1 MKFKNPVIP
10 GFNPDP
16 SICRVGDDFYLVTSS
31 FEYFP
36 GVPIYHSKNLIN
48 WEHIGY
54 CLDRESQL
62 PLENCRNSGGIYAPT
77 IRYNNGTFY
86 MTTTNTTGGGNFI
99 VRTDDP
105 RGSWSEPIYMK
116 DFRGIDPTLFFD
128 DDGKVYY
135 ATNEGMG
142 GKRGI
147 VAGEIDINTGK
158 LIGEKKLIWTG
169 TGGRCAEAP
178 HLYKHNGYYYL
189 IIAVAEKTGTE

>member
-1 MKFKNPVIP
+1 
-10 GFNPDP
+10 
-16 SICRVGDDFYLVTSS
+16 
-31 FEYFP
+31 
-36 GVPIYHSKNLIN
+36 
-48 WEHIGY
+48 
-54 CLDRESQL
+54 
-62 PLENCRNSGGIYAPT
+62 
-77 IRYNNGTFY
+77 
-86 MTTTNTTGGGNFI
+86 
-99 VRTDDP
+99 
-105 RGSWSEPIYMK
+105 MK

-169 TGGRCAEAP
+169 TVGRSAEAP